1 VRRAVLLAM
10 ALLLTVSADLGV
22 SSCVSLPRTG
32 PVQSRRVADT
42 ADGEALVDYTPA
54 GPRRRS
60 TPLSLVDHWL
70 DSMTATPLNT
80 YVAREFLTT
89 GSSTSWVPERGTVV
103 YGNQQLVAGPGGV
116 VTVRLRDVVELDDR
130 GAWRGDPTSGRGH
143 DYRLRLV
150 KEDGEWRISHPPNRL
165 LIPRAHLDTQYQQF
179 LLYFFGRSAQ
189 VLVPEPVYVPRGRQA
204 PTLLVAGL
212 LKGPE
217 PHLGDVERTFLPP
230 GTSLDGISVPVTRDG
245 TAEVPLSDQVLD
257 ADNHELKLLFA
268 QIAWTLGQVRGVQR
282 LRVTVS
288 GTPIDLPGSPEAAGV
303 GDFSEFDPSVAWAS
317 TALFGVRD
325 RRVVTF
331 GSQGEDR
338 VSGPFGTLALGPRSI
353 AVDPL
358 AQHIA
363 EVSADGRTVLE
374 ADRDG
379 VPGRAARMSDTR
391 PVYTGGTD
399 VLRPAYDLYG
409 QLWVVDRTPS
419 GGRLSVVRNGVA
431 RTELVPG
438 LSGAQVT
445 RFVLSR
451 DGTRLVAELRRAGRD
466 DLVVARVRRDT
477 RGRVVSVA
485 GSRRLEV
492 DGVPDRIQDIAWRTP
507 TDLAVLVA
515 PTPGTSEVLLAK
527 VDGSST
533 ATELSTEAAP
543 FRGSA
548 VRLVTSPSRET
559 SLYVATSDGRLYAL
573 SSRGRWQ
580 ASSIKPGLRAPTFAG

>member
-1 VRRAVLLAM
+1 M
-10 ALLLTVSADLGV
+10 A
-22 SSCVSLPRTG
+22 R
-32 PVQSRRVADT
+32 Q
-42 ADGEALVDYTPA
+42 
-54 GPRRRS
+54 
-60 TPLSLVDHWL
+60 
-70 DSMTATPLNT
+70 
-80 YVAREFLTT
+80 FLTT

-116 VTVRLRDVVELDDR
+116 VTLRLRDVVELDDR

-245 TAEVPLSDQVLD
+245 TAEVPLQRPGARRGQPRAEAAVRADRLD
-257 ADNHELKLLFA
+257 SGPGARRATAAGH
-268 QIAWTLGQVRGVQR
+268 GVRDAR
-282 LRVTVS
+282 STC
-288 GTPIDLPGSPEAAGV
+288 PGRPRRAGV

-485 GSRRLEV
+485 GARRLEV

-507 TDLAVLVA
+507 TDLAVLAGAHARYVRGA
-515 PTPGTSEVLLAK
+515 AGQGGRLLDRDRAQHRGCA
-527 VDGSST
+527 V
-533 ATELSTEAAP
+533 P
-543 FRGSA
+543 GSA